1 MTSKQI
7 TVLCILIVYMAI
19 NLFLGLWV
27 SRKSAKQKAE
37 GGFLQDYFMG
47 GRSMGGL
54 VLAMT
59 LVATYA
65 SASSFLGGPGLASS
79 WGLTQVW
86 VAGVQIGAAFLT
98 LGVVGKKF
106 ALISR
111 EI

>member
-1 MTSKQI
+1 
-7 TVLCILIVYMAI
+7 MAL

-27 SRKSAKQKAE
+27 SRKSAKQKEE

-65 SASSFLGGPGLASS
+65 SASSFLGGPGLAAS

-111 EI
+111 EINAVTVTDYFKARY